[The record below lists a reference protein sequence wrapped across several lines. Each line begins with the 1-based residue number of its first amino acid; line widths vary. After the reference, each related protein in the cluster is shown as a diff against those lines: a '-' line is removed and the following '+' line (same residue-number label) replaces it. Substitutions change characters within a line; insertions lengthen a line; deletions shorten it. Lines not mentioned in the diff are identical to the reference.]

1 MAVTGG
7 NRRYQAATVVVPL
20 PLVLVALA
28 CLPAGVHAQAG
39 PRTDTPRR
47 NTFRVT
53 FEPVITTWDREFTVD
68 GHEQPIGASLATGV
82 SVREGQ
88 QFAPHGG
95 GVDVTN
101 RIVVV
106 PTTVFVHE
114 ERRVTPLAVDFGITN
129 RLSVGVKLPL
139 VRVNTREGYPR
150 DSSGNFA
157 DTAGVRR
164 LDSLLASPKYAFDPL
179 ISTRKRLMYWPGDP
193 EFEAKYRFLESH
205 TFAASAALVVR
216 LGWAHQDS
224 PNNLFDLSSGDNQ
237 TDVEL
242 QGAGELLLF
251 DHLWLNGLLRAGR
264 QMPGTRSRR
273 VGPQDELLLPAAAL
287 ATLNWDPGDY
297 TRLDFAPMIKLGGEY
312 AFGFTVGYYRQQQD
326 RYTYQSAQD
335 SIDIATR
342 LGAPISASVLNAGTD
357 WRWTRLG
364 IAMTYRGRDYE
375 GSMSLESTV
384 SGRGALL
391 PSASVFRILMRASRW
406 PF

>member
-1 MAVTGG
+1 LI
-7 NRRYQAATVVVPL
+7 P
-20 PLVLVALA
+20 
-28 CLPAGVHAQAG
+28 CPARAQAG

-47 NTFRVT
+47 GTFRVT
-53 FEPVITTWDREFTVD
+53 FEPVITTWDRVWTVD
-68 GHEQPIGASLATGV
+68 GHKQDIAATL
-82 SVREGQ
+82 
-88 QFAPHGG
+88 
-95 GVDVTN
+95 
-101 RIVVV
+101 
-106 PTTVFVHE
+106 PTKVFVHE
-114 ERRVTPLAVDFGITN
+114 ERRATPLGIDFGITN
-129 RLSVGVKLPL
+129 RLSVGVRVPL

-150 DSSGNFA
+150 DSLGKDFA

-164 LDSLLASPKYAFDPL
+164 LDSLLADPKYAFDPL

-205 TFAASAALVVR
+205 TYAASAALVVR

-224 PNNLFDLSSGDNQ
+224 PNNLFDLSSGDDQ

-251 DHLWLNGLLRAGR
+251 DHLWLNGLVRAGR

-273 VGPQDELLLPAAAL
+273 VGPQDSLLLPLAAL

-297 TRLDFAPMIKLGGEY
+297 ARLDFAPMIKLGGEY
-312 AFGFTVGYYRQQQD
+312 AFGFTVGYYRQKQD

-335 SIDIATR
+335 SVDLATR
-342 LGAPISASVLNAGTD
+342 LGAPVSASVLNAGTD
-357 WRWTRLG
+357 WHQTRLG

-384 SGRGALL
+384 SGWGVLL
-391 PSASVFRILMRASRW
+391 PAASVFRIVMRTSRW

>member
-1 MAVTGG
+1 MAII
-7 NRRYQAATVVVPL
+7 ALIP
-20 PLVLVALA
+20 ALA
-28 CLPAGVHAQAG
+28 TAQAG
-39 PRTDTPRR
+39 PRTDTPRA

-53 FEPVITTWDREFTVD
+53 FEPVITTWDRVWTID
-68 GHEQPIGASLATGV
+68 GHKQDIAASL
-82 SVREGQ
+82 
-88 QFAPHGG
+88 
-95 GVDVTN
+95 
-101 RIVVV
+101 
-106 PTTVFVHE
+106 PTKVFVHE
-114 ERRVTPLAVDFGITN
+114 ERRVTPLAIEYGITN
-129 RLSVGVKLPL
+129 RLSVGVNVPL
-139 VRVNTREGYPR
+139 VRVNTREGYPY
-150 DSSGNFA
+150 DSLGKNFA

-164 LDSLLASPKYAFDPL
+164 LDSLLLSPTYAFDPL

-193 EFEAKYRFLESH
+193 EFEAKYRFLESP
-205 TFAASAALVVR
+205 TYAVSAAFVAR

-224 PNNLFDLSSGDNQ
+224 PNNLFDLSSGDDQ
-237 TDVEL
+237 TDMEF

-297 TRLDFAPMIKLGGEY
+297 ARLDFAPMIKLGGEY
-312 AFGFTVGYYRQQQD
+312 AFGFTWGYYNKAQD

-342 LGAPISASVLNAGTD
+342 LGAPVSASVLNAGTD

-364 IAMTYRGRDYE
+364 IAMTYRSRYYE

-384 SGRGALL
+384 SGRGVLL
-391 PSASVFRILMRASRW
+391 PAASVFRILMRTSRW